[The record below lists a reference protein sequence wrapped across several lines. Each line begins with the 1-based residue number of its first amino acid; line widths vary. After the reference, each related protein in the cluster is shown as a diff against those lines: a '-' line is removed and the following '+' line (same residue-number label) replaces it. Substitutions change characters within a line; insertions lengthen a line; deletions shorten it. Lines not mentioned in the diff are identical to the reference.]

1 MATDPFLVVKD
12 EVQES
17 LSQAR
22 ALFKRF
28 EQLLEAGSADTEELD
43 WTTKELKT
51 SMTSIGWDLEDLA
64 ETVTIAEA
72 SPERFKLTPDDIA
85 ERKRFIE
92 NTKQVVEDMK
102 AQVSGTRTK
111 ERIEENKRKALVG
124 TKRSSRYDRLQD
136 NIRSENQG
144 FIGGQEQ
151 QQQTIMREQDTQLE
165 EVGQTISN
173 LKSMGRMIGDE
184 LDDQNDLLDD
194 FDTEMDHTQSRLMQT
209 MRKLDRALAITKDG
223 KQSCC
228 ICLLLLVLI
237 ILIVVY
243 VQ

>member
-92 NTKQVVEDMK
+92 NTKQVVEVQLHCLFL
-102 AQVSGTRTK
+102 AASN
-111 ERIEENKRKALVG
+111 IALP
-124 TKRSSRYDRLQD
+124 TT
-136 NIRSENQG
+136 G
-144 FIGGQEQ
+144 FFC
-151 QQQTIMREQDTQLE
+151 TCVWD
-165 EVGQTISN
+165 
-173 LKSMGRMIGDE
+173 
-184 LDDQNDLLDD
+184 
-194 FDTEMDHTQSRLMQT
+194 
-209 MRKLDRALAITKDG
+209 
-223 KQSCC
+223 
-228 ICLLLLVLI
+228 CLNG
-237 ILIVVY
+237 
-243 VQ
+243 